1 MDYNYPSC
9 RVSEYGIVCSVL
21 CDYNLKSPH
30 NSYLTQVFLL
40 KMNSNVSLHK
50 IQILM
55 LIRKK
60 VLSRA
65 QFSLKYSK
73 NCFFATVNQS
83 SYTPNSTKNPCDLS
97 SRTNIPFMGPYIY
110 IYNIYQTFSC
120 KIHFLNIKQLERKK
134 KPVALQRCIK
144 KCKPF
149 LRIKNEFRLKRGKKI
164 YFTISAQ
171 YASDTLFFLKK
182 KVEGT

>member
-1 MDYNYPSC
+1 MSICATQPLIVIIYIKDWYLYNICGSYFELLQKYDSNFNFVQMHKRNSNNNTSC
-9 RVSEYGIVCSVL
+9 RVSEYRSVYSEL
-21 CDYNLKSPH
+21 CDYNSKLPH
-30 NSYLTQVFLL
+30 NSYLTQDFFFL
-40 KMNSNVSLHK
+40 KMNSNLSLHK

-60 VLSRA
+60 FFPEHS
-65 QFSLKYSK
+65 FSLKYSK

-120 KIHFLNIKQLERKK
+120 KIHFLNIK
-134 KPVALQRCIK
+134 
-144 KCKPF
+144 
-149 LRIKNEFRLKRGKKI
+149 
-164 YFTISAQ
+164 
-171 YASDTLFFLKK
+171 
-182 KVEGT
+182 

>member
-1 MDYNYPSC
+1 MWYLFWIIAKNMIATLILVTC
-9 RVSEYGIVCSVL
+9 IKEILIIILRAEFRNIEVCIVCYVTITWN
-21 CDYNLKSPH
+21 YNIIH
-30 NSYLTQVFLL
+30 TGFFFL
-40 KMNSNVSLHK
+40 KMNSNLSLHK

-60 VLSRA
+60 FFPEHS
-65 QFSLKYSK
+65 FSLKYSK

-120 KIHFLNIKQLERKK
+120 KIHFLNIK
-134 KPVALQRCIK
+134 
-144 KCKPF
+144 
-149 LRIKNEFRLKRGKKI
+149 
-164 YFTISAQ
+164 
-171 YASDTLFFLKK
+171 
-182 KVEGT
+182 

>member
-1 MDYNYPSC
+1 
-9 RVSEYGIVCSVL
+9 
-21 CDYNLKSPH
+21 
-30 NSYLTQVFLL
+30 
-40 KMNSNVSLHK
+40 
-50 IQILM
+50 M

-60 VLSRA
+60 FFPEHS
-65 QFSLKYSK
+65 FSLKYSK

-134 KPVALQRCIK
+134 KPVALQRYIK

-149 LRIKNEFRLKRGKKI
+149 LRIKNEFRLKREKNI
-164 YFTISAQ
+164 FYNFSILRLR
-171 YASDTLFFLKK
+171 YPLFFLKK
-182 KVEGT
+182 GKSRRHMNQNTPIARKR